1 MSETG
6 VHSSAIHER
15 GQTAMEDAHLQEA
28 YRSSTLR
35 LYSHRLHAIG
45 EVPGFEPLRQRA
57 RELKREVIHNLDYY
71 LSQFADSV
79 ERQGGKVHW
88 ARTGKEACD
97 IVKKIVKAAGAKEV
111 QHRLPRR
118 DPPGPGA

>member
-6 VHSSAIHER
+6 VYSSAIHER
-15 GQTAMEDAHLQEA
+15 AQKALGDAHLQEA

-45 EVPGFEPLRQRA
+45 QVPGFEALRDRA
-57 RELKREVIHNLDYY
+57 RELKREVMDHLDYY
-71 LSQFADSV
+71 LAQFADNV

-88 ARTGKEACD
+88 AQTAEEACT
-97 IVKKIVKAAGAKEV
+97 IVKEIVRTAGAEEV
-111 QHRLPRR
+111 VKSKTMV
-118 DPPGPGA
+118 GEEN